1 MGRETQGFAA
11 LPASQRALAASIG
24 SLTRWS
30 RVQSREARA
39 EALAPARAAR
49 RRQWEQQADPD
60 GVLSP
65 DELAAAVD
73 RLRRAHYR
81 RMALASAQRRRKSA
95 SSTAG
100 AGR

>member
-1 MGRETQGFAA
+1 MAS
-11 LPASQRALAASIG
+11 PATRQLAASIG

-30 RVQSREARA
+30 RVTTAEARTA
-39 EALAPARAAR
+39 ALAPARAAMR
-49 RRQWEQQADPD
+49 SRWEQEADPD

-81 RMALASAQRRRKSA
+81 RMALASVKSRRR
-95 SSTAG
+95 TA
-100 AGR
+100 